1 MDRPL
6 EKPRNTPWRRFRRY
20 ALLTVGLFALVCG
33 IGALPLAFVYF
44 AARFQLRE
52 AASNDQAGRDPA
64 SQMARQATSQ
74 QVTPSSGAKVISK
87 SESRRNRYP
96 SKTWEKVETPEDL
109 GWSSEKLQQA
119 RQLADSFDTAA
130 VMIIEDGLVI
140 AEWGETARKFN
151 VHSIRKSFLSALYGL
166 AVNEAK
172 INLNSTLAEL
182 GIDDNEPTLT
192 AEVKKA
198 RVIDLL
204 KARSGIYHL
213 ALYEDEQTRAM
224 KPKRGSHPPGS
235 FWCYNNWDFN
245 ALGTIFEN
253 AMKSTIAEEFNQ
265 RIAAPLQMED
275 FKVEDVQYVRGPDS
289 VHPAYPFRMTARDM
303 ARFGLLFLREGE
315 WRGKQVLPKEWVTES
330 TRVSSLMGGD
340 EGYGYMWWVTIKGKN
355 HFPYVQLKAGA
366 FSARGAG
373 GHFIV
378 IIPDRKLVIVHRVN
392 TDISGKQV
400 SGEQFGALLKLI
412 LEAKR

>member
-1 MDRPL
+1 MKWGILRM
-6 EKPRNTPWRRFRRY
+6 RRILIIVALVTAA
-20 ALLTVGLFALVCG
+20 ALLALIVWLS
-33 IGALPLAFVYF
+33 GAF
-44 AARFQLRE
+44 RQ
-52 AASNDQAGRDPA
+52 ASNTYQSVAETTIKAVPLKVDH
-64 SQMARQATSQ
+64 ATSQ
-74 QVTPSSGAKVISK
+74 QVTPGSGAKVISK
-87 SESRRNRYP
+87 SESGRNWYP
-96 SKTWEKVETPEDL
+96 GKTWEMVETPEEL

-130 VMIIEDGLVI
+130 VMIVEDGLVI
-140 AEWGETARKFN
+140 TEWGETATKFN

-192 AEVKKA
+192 AEEKKA

-204 KARSGIYHL
+204 KARSGIYHP
-213 ALYEDEQTRAM
+213 ALYESEQTRAM

-330 TRVSSLMGGD
+330 TRVYSLTGWGD
-340 EGYGYMWWVTIKGKN
+340 AGYGYMWWVTIKGKK
-355 HFPYVQLKAGA
+355 HFPDDQLKAGA

-392 TDISGKQV
+392 TDIPGKQV
-400 SGEQFGALLKLI
+400 SGAKFGALLKLI
-412 LEAKR
+412 LKAKR

>member
-1 MDRPL
+1 MDL
-6 EKPRNTPWRRFRRY
+6 SLKKPRNTPWRRFRRY
-20 ALLTVGLFALVCG
+20 ALMTVGLFALLFG
-33 IGALPLAFVYF
+33 IGSLPVVFLYF
-44 AARFQLRE
+44 AGKLRE
-52 AASNDQAGRDPA
+52 APRDERVGRDPA
-64 SQMARQATSQ
+64 SEMARQATSQ
-74 QVTPSSGAKVISK
+74 QVTPGSGAKVISK

-96 SKTWEKVETPEDL
+96 GKTWEKVETPEEL

-119 RQLADSFDTAA
+119 RQLADSYDAAA
-130 VMIIEDGLVI
+130 VMIVEDGLIV

-182 GIDDNEPTLT
+182 GIDDNEPALT
-192 AEVKKA
+192 AEEKKA

-204 KARSGIYHL
+204 KARSGIYHPAL
-213 ALYEDEQTRAM
+213 AESEWMRAT
-224 KPKRGSHPPGS
+224 KSKRGSHPPGS
-235 FWCYNNWDFN
+235 FWLYNNWDFN

-275 FKVEDVQYVRGPDS
+275 FKVEDVDYMRGPDS
-289 VHPAYPFRMTARDM
+289 VHPAYHFRMTARDM

-315 WRGKQVLPKEWVTES
+315 WRGKQVIPKEWVSES
-330 TRVSSLMGGD
+330 TRVSSLTEDGA
-340 EGYGYMWWVTIKGKN
+340 GYGYMWWITIKGKKL
-355 HFPYVQLKAGA
+355 FPDVQLKAGA

-373 GHFIV
+373 GHVIL

-392 TDISGKQV
+392 TDIPREKGVK
-400 SGEQFGALLKLI
+400 FNALLRLI
-412 LEAKR
+412 LKAKR

>member
-1 MDRPL
+1 MVGRWQERGPLLNASCLLSTEEHLMDFPL
-6 EKPRNTPWRRFRRY
+6 KKPRWRRFRRY
-20 ALLTVGLFALVCG
+20 DLLTVGLFALLFG
-33 IGALPLAFVYF
+33 IGAAPVAFLYF
-44 AARFQLRE
+44 AGKLRE
-52 AASNDQAGRDPA
+52 APRDERVGHDPA
-64 SQMARQATSQ
+64 SEMARQATSQ
-74 QVTPSSGAKVISK
+74 QVTPGSGAKVISK
-87 SESRRNRYP
+87 SESWRNRYP
-96 SKTWEKVETPEDL
+96 GKTWEKVETPEER

-119 RQLADSFDTAA
+119 RQLADSYDAAA
-130 VMIIEDGLVI
+130 VMIVEDGLIV

-182 GIDDNEPTLT
+182 GIDDNEPALT
-192 AEVKKA
+192 AEEKKA

-204 KARSGIYHL
+204 KARSGIYHTAL
-213 ALYEDEQTRAM
+213 AESEQMRAM

-275 FKVEDVQYVRGPDS
+275 FKVEDVDYMRGPDS
-289 VHPAYPFRMTARDM
+289 VHPAYHFRMTARDM

-315 WRGKQVLPKEWVTES
+315 WRGIKVIQKDCVYERTRDTYITED
-330 TRVSSLMGGD
+330 GA
-340 EGYGYMWWVTIKGKN
+340 GYGYMW
-355 HFPYVQLKAGA
+355 
-366 FSARGAG
+366 
-373 GHFIV
+373 
-378 IIPDRKLVIVHRVN
+378 
-392 TDISGKQV
+392 
-400 SGEQFGALLKLI
+400 
-412 LEAKR
+412 